1 MQKFLTIIIGIIFIA
16 IAVFMYYKNEYLIKN
31 CTVETEAIV
40 IDMKEELSTDT
51 DSVTTYMY
59 YPIIKYNARGETITE
74 TISSGSSNPKYNINE
89 KITILYNPN
98 NIKEFIVKGEKT
110 STIFSIV
117 FAIFGLLVTGY
128 GIKKILSKN

>member
-1 MQKFLTIIIGIIFIA
+1 MQKFLALIIGIIFIGVS
-16 IAVFMYYKNEYLIKN
+16 IFMYYRNEYLIKN
-31 CTVETEAIV
+31 CTVETEATV

-59 YPIIKYNARGETITE
+59 YPIIKYNARGETVTE
-74 TISSGSSNPKYNINE
+74 TMSTGSNNPKYNINE

-117 FAIFGLLVTGY
+117 FAILGLLATGY
-128 GIKKILSKN
+128 GIKNILSKN